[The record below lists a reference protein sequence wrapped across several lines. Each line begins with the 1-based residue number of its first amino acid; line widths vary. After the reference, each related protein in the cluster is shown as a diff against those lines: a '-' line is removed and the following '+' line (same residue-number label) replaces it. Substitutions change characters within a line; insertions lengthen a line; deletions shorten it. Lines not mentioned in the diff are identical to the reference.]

1 MRKPRRDEDTSNSM
15 KLYLFII
22 CIGLY
27 TLSLGQSKQD
37 KELEKQVDKSISD
50 NYKNFAPGCAVL
62 IAKKG
67 EVLLEKGY
75 GTANLELNV
84 PMKSE
89 MVFRIGSITKQFTA
103 IAILQLVDKGQI
115 ELTDSIQKFIKG
127 FHSKGKKITI
137 ENLLTH
143 TSGIKAYD
151 GIDVKIPNA
160 MRIEFS
166 PKTVIDSLDKLSL
179 EFEPSTKYNYC
190 NSNYFLL
197 GYIIEQVSGKPY
209 PQYLKENI
217 LDPAGLNAT
226 FYENTAEIR
235 PNRANGYSFSD
246 GKYWNADFISMSL
259 VYGAGALRSTVADLY
274 KWHQALYEG
283 KLLKKETFLKAIQP
297 YKLADGTQIDYCYG
311 FFNKTENGINSIG
324 HGGAID
330 GFRAIEMYYPNQDI
344 FITLLCNS
352 ETDNFERF
360 FQSISNII
368 LGVKA
373 ENEQKEIK
381 LSGEILDSYIGTY
394 KNDKYKVSI
403 KIYKANGRIYG
414 DLSNGTGSYLMFM
427 ALTDT
432 KFLLPDIQRVKTIAD
447 FVKENGKVTK
457 VILTQEQP
465 VEFIKIE

>member
-1 MRKPRRDEDTSNSM
+1 MR
-15 KLYLFII
+15 LFLSILLSALFTI
-22 CIGLY
+22 
-27 TLSLGQSKQD
+27 SLGQRNQG
-37 KELEKQVDKSISD
+37 KELIKQVDNLISGNLK
-50 NYKNFAPGCAVL
+50 NYAPGCALLV
-62 IAKKG
+62 AKKG

-75 GTANLELNV
+75 GIANLELNV
-84 PMKSE
+84 PMKPE

-103 IAILQLVDKGQI
+103 IAILQLVDKGKI
-115 ELTDSIQKFIKG
+115 ELTDSIQKFVKG
-127 FHSKGKKITI
+127 FQSKGKTITI

-143 TSGIKAYD
+143 TSGLKAYEE
-151 GIDVKIPNA
+151 IDVKIPNA

-179 EFEPSTKYNYC
+179 DFDPNTKYKYC

-217 LDPAGLNAT
+217 LDPAGLNST
-226 FYENTAEIR
+226 FYENTAEIKL
-235 PNRANGYSFSD
+235 NRANGYSFSD

-259 VYGAGALRSTVADLY
+259 VYGAGALRSTVSDLY

-283 KLLKKETFLKAIQP
+283 KLLKKELFLKAIQP
-297 YKLADGTQIDYCYG
+297 YKLAGGKQIEYCYG

-344 FITLLCNS
+344 FIALLCNS
-352 ETDNFERF
+352 GTDNFERF

-368 LGVKA
+368 LGVEA

-381 LSGEILDSYIGTY
+381 LSGETLDSYIGTY
-394 KNDKYKVSI
+394 KNDKYNVSI
-403 KIYKANGRIYG
+403 KIYRANGRIYG
-414 DLSNGTGSYLMFM
+414 DLSNGTGSFLMFM

-432 KFLLPDIQRVKTIAD
+432 KFLLPDIQRIRTTAD
-447 FVKENGKVTK
+447 FIKENGKVTK

-465 VEFIKIE
+465 VDFIKIE

>member
-1 MRKPRRDEDTSNSM
+1 M
-15 KLYLFII
+15 KLYLII
-22 CIGLY
+22 LFTGFS
-27 TLSLGQSKQD
+27 TLSFGQSKQD
-37 KELEKQVDKSISD
+37 KELVKQIDKSISD
-50 NYKNFAPGCAVL
+50 NYKNYTPGCAVL

-75 GTANLELNV
+75 GIANIELNV

-103 IAILQLVDKGQI
+103 MAILQLVDKGQI
-115 ELTDSIQKFIKG
+115 ALTDSIQKFVKD
-127 FHSKGKKITI
+127 FHFKGKTITI

-143 TSGIKAYD
+143 TSGIKGYEQ
-151 GIDVKIPNA
+151 IDAKIPNV
-160 MRIEFS
+160 MRIDFS
-166 PKTVIDSLDKLSL
+166 PKTIIDSLDKLSL
-179 EFEPSTKYNYC
+179 EFNPNTRYNYS

-197 GYIIEQVSGKPY
+197 GYTIEQVSGKSY
-209 PQYLKENI
+209 QQYIKENI
-217 LDPAGLNAT
+217 IEPAGLSST
-226 FYENTAEIR
+226 FYESQTQLIT
-235 PNRANGYSFSD
+235 NRANGYSLSD
-246 GKYWNADFISMSL
+246 GKYWNADFISMAL
-259 VYGAGALRSTVADLY
+259 VYSAGALGSNVSDLY
-274 KWHQALYEG
+274 KWHKALYEG
-283 KLLKKETFLKAIQP
+283 KIVQKETFLKAIQP
-297 YKLADGTQIDYCYG
+297 YKLVDGKQIDYGYG

-330 GFRAIEMYYPNQDI
+330 GFRAIEMYYPEKEI
-344 FITLLCNS
+344 YITLLCNS

-368 LGVKA
+368 LDIKA

-381 LSGEILDSYIGTY
+381 LSGETLDSYVGTY
-394 KNDKYKVSI
+394 KNDKYNVSI
-403 KIYKANGRIYG
+403 KIYRANGRIYG

-432 KFLLPDIQRVKTIAD
+432 KFFLPDIQRVKTIAD

>member
-1 MRKPRRDEDTSNSM
+1 MR
-15 KLYLFII
+15 LYLNIL
-22 CIGLY
+22 CIV
-27 TLSLGQSKQD
+27 LSSVSFGQGKQD
-37 KELEKQVDKSISD
+37 KELIKQVEKLISE
-50 NYKNFAPGCAVL
+50 NYKNYAPGCAVL

-115 ELTDSIQKFIKG
+115 AVTDSIQKFIKS
-127 FHSKGKKITI
+127 FRFKGKTITI

-143 TSGIKAYD
+143 TSGIKAYEE
-151 GIDVKIPNA
+151 IDAKIPNA

-166 PKTVIDSLDKLSL
+166 PKTVIDSLDKLPL
-179 EFEPSTKYNYC
+179 EFEPNTKYSYC

-197 GYIIEQVSGKPY
+197 AYIIEQVSGKPY

-217 LDPAGLNAT
+217 LDPAGLQST
-226 FYENTAEIR
+226 FYENTAAIM
-235 PNRANGYSFSD
+235 PDRANGYSFSD

-259 VYGAGALRSTVADLY
+259 VYGAGALRSTVSDLY
-274 KWHQALYEG
+274 KWHQALYAG
-283 KLLKKETFLKAIQP
+283 KLVKKETFLKAVQP
-297 YKLADGTQIDYCYG
+297 YKLADGKQIEYGYG
-311 FFNKTENGINSIG
+311 FFNKTDNGINSIG

-330 GFRAIEMYYPNQDI
+330 GFRAIEMYYPGKDL
-344 FITLLCNS
+344 FIAFLCNS
-352 ETDNFERF
+352 ENDSVESF
-360 FQSISNII
+360 FQSISNVL
-368 LGVKA
+368 LGIKA
-373 ENEQKEIK
+373 ENEYKEIK
-381 LSGEILDSYIGTY
+381 LSEEMLDSYIGLY
-394 KNDKYKVSI
+394 KNDKYNVSI
-403 KIYKANGRIYG
+403 RIYRANGRIYG

-432 KFLLPDIQRVKTIAD
+432 KFYLPDIQRVKTIAD
-447 FVKENGKVTK
+447 FVKENGKVAK
-457 VILTQEQP
+457 VILTQEQA

>member
-1 MRKPRRDEDTSNSM
+1 MR
-15 KLYLFII
+15 LFLAI
-22 CIGLY
+22 L
-27 TLSLGQSKQD
+27 LSALFTVSSGQSKQD
-37 KELEKQVDKSISD
+37 KELVKEVDELISD
-50 NYKNFAPGCAVL
+50 NLKNYAPGCALLV
-62 IAKKG
+62 AKKG

-75 GTANLELNV
+75 GIANLELNV

-89 MVFRIGSITKQFTA
+89 MIFRIGSITKQFTA

-115 ELTDSIQKFIKG
+115 ELSDSIQKFIKG

-143 TSGIKAYD
+143 TSGIKPYEE
-151 GIDVKIPNA
+151 IDVKIPNA

-179 EFEPSTKYNYC
+179 EFEPNTKYNYC

-209 PQYLKENI
+209 PQYLRENI
-217 LDPAGLNAT
+217 FTPAGLNST

-235 PNRANGYSFSD
+235 PDRANGYSFSD
-246 GKYWNADFISMSL
+246 GKYWNTDFISMSL
-259 VYGAGALRSTVADLY
+259 VYGAGALRSTVSDLY

-297 YKLADGTQIDYCYG
+297 YKLADGKQIDYCYG

-344 FITLLCNS
+344 FITLMCNS

-360 FQSISNII
+360 FESISDIF
-368 LGVKA
+368 LPVKKG
-373 ENEQKEIK
+373 NDLKEVK
-381 LSGEILDSYIGTY
+381 LSPEILNSYVGTY
-394 KNDKYKVSI
+394 KNDQYNQSMTI
-403 KIYKANGRIYG
+403 QMGGDGRLYCT
-414 DLSNGTGSYLMFM
+414 LSNGTGTNMVLF
-427 ALTDT
+427 AQDDT
-432 KFLLPDIQRVKTIAD
+432 LFLLPEVKRIRTTLQ
-447 FVKENGKVTK
+447 FVVENGRATK
-457 VILTQEQP
+457 IIWAQENTG
-465 VEFIKIE
+465 EFKRVD

>member
-1 MRKPRRDEDTSNSM
+1 M
-15 KLYLFII
+15 KLYLFILFT
-22 CIGLY
+22 GLS
-27 TLSLGQSKQD
+27 TLSFGQGKQD
-37 KELEKQVDKSISD
+37 KELVKQIDKSISD
-50 NYKNFAPGCAVL
+50 NYKNYAPGFAVL

-75 GTANLELNV
+75 GTANIELNV

-103 IAILQLVDKGQI
+103 IAILQLVDKGAI

-127 FHSKGKKITI
+127 FHSKGKTITI

-143 TSGIKAYD
+143 TSGIKAYEE
-151 GIDVKIPNA
+151 IDVKIPNA

-179 EFEPSTKYNYC
+179 DFEPNTKYKYC

-217 LDPAGLNAT
+217 LDPAGLNST
-226 FYENTAEIR
+226 FYENTAEIIL
-235 PNRANGYSFSD
+235 NRTNGYSLSD
-246 GKYWNADFISMSL
+246 GKYWNADFISMAL
-259 VYGAGALRSTVADLY
+259 VYSAGALRSNVSDLH
-274 KWHQALYEG
+274 KWHKALYEG
-283 KLLKKETFLKAIQP
+283 KIVKKETFLKAIQP
-297 YKLADGTQIDYCYG
+297 YKLVDGKQIEYGYG

-330 GFRAIEMYYPNQDI
+330 GFRAIEMFYPEQEI
-344 FITLLCNS
+344 YITLLCNS

-368 LGVKA
+368 LGVTA
-373 ENEQKEIK
+373 ENEQNEIK
-381 LSGEILDSYIGTY
+381 LSGETLDSYVGTY
-394 KNDKYKVSI
+394 KNDKYNVSI
-403 KIYKANGRIYG
+403 KIYRANGRIYG

-432 KFLLPDIQRVKTIAD
+432 NFLLPDIQRVKTTAD
-447 FVKENGKVTK
+447 FVKGNGKVTK

-465 VEFIKIE
+465 VEFMKIE